1 MGPRKAIQEESSRAE
16 GQMGPEESISV
27 SLMWIAC
34 CTAAVQD
41 KMDTARWGC
50 EKEIVNGHT
59 AASQPKAGVAQI
71 ELGGGYAKALL
82 NASRV

>member
-1 MGPRKAIQEESSRAE
+1 MLLWASLQNWMRGRMRPGKAVQEEGSRVD

-41 KMDTARWGC
+41 RLDAAR
-50 EKEIVNGHT
+50 
-59 AASQPKAGVAQI
+59 
-71 ELGGGYAKALL
+71 
-82 NASRV
+82 

>member
-1 MGPRKAIQEESSRAE
+1 MEGVSRRVIGELRHALWASLQNWMRGRMRPGKAVQEESSRAE

-41 KMDTARWGC
+41 RLDAAR
-50 EKEIVNGHT
+50 
-59 AASQPKAGVAQI
+59 
-71 ELGGGYAKALL
+71 
-82 NASRV
+82 